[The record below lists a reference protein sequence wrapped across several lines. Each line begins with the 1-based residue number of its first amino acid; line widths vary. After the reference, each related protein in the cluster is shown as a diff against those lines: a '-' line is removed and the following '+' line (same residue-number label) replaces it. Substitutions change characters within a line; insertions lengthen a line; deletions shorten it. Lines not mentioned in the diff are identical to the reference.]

1 MALSGMGK
9 PKSSRPTRSARER
22 RPGQIQT
29 SRPRKR
35 RRVIRSLPKRS
46 GRGRRKRIG
55 KAARINETIVD
66 PPGDRGDDDALA
78 GNGLDGSRRSI
89 MLERC
94 DRTIGQKKLVVLTV
108 SDHGRDLVHQE
119 FARLLIIV
127 DLSRTLEI
135 VPSDLNR
142 VFQQERG
149 SFTKTTGHDSSFTAH
164 KANAGHSREFLSRV
178 RGRCGGWSRERS
190 LLQHVAPFERPSWRI
205 WQMTTDEREF
215 GNLIGSDKVEGTA
228 VFGAGDRKIGS
239 IERVM
244 IDKISGRVSYAV
256 LGFGGFLGLGNEHYP
271 LPWQSL
277 KYDTDL
283 GGYRTGVTEDQLR
296 GAPMARRQIG
306 IGVMLLATARSTPI
320 TACRSLETFR

>member
-1 MALSGMGK
+1 
-9 PKSSRPTRSARER
+9 
-22 RPGQIQT
+22 
-29 SRPRKR
+29 
-35 RRVIRSLPKRS
+35 
-46 GRGRRKRIG
+46 
-55 KAARINETIVD
+55 
-66 PPGDRGDDDALA
+66 
-78 GNGLDGSRRSI
+78 
-89 MLERC
+89 
-94 DRTIGQKKLVVLTV
+94 
-108 SDHGRDLVHQE
+108 
-119 FARLLIIV
+119 
-127 DLSRTLEI
+127 
-135 VPSDLNR
+135 
-142 VFQQERG
+142 
-149 SFTKTTGHDSSFTAH
+149 
-164 KANAGHSREFLSRV
+164 
-178 RGRCGGWSRERS
+178 
-190 LLQHVAPFERPSWRI
+190 
-205 WQMTTDEREF
+205 MTTDEREF

-320 TACRSLETFR
+320 TACRSLETFREERRKICRVLFR